1 MNICW
6 LLLCG
11 VALLLAL
18 PVCVTSSVPTG
29 RFQTRCLERHF
40 SLSVKSSFLGL
51 KTRFDFEDQYGLHSL
66 TDQEATLCGYSVII
80 SDVGDLVFRASFLA
94 CHVQSKTDTDYHLRL
109 WFVNVQADGEEEVYP
124 LQLHCLLQGQW
135 SPREI
140 VCEENYM
147 EVSVQR
153 PVLPVT
159 SKNQKKGSDGADL
172 AVMFHT
178 ADHPPHEARV
188 LSPTK
193 AAALGYHIS
202 LSSSHL
208 ILRCHYSSPLSYL
221 IKSGVLRGQY
231 SQAMLVDL
239 FFMSQWEDER
249 WTLTQYRCF
258 RLLKT
263 PLIPQ
268 IPIFTDNTVPSEGFF
283 SVTLGVFAAD
293 VSLQKV
299 TVDGSGDLLIW
310 TYSNQTLSDKDLSV
324 SKLSHPNGSHSYRV
338 LFPVSHPK
346 VIPEHIGGGFKT
358 YSIFFTFSLT
368 ISPSGEVLH
377 HHTSIEPSVEYK
389 ASSSPKLE
397 GKCTESSLLVLLHHG
412 AQSELQWELYL
423 GVRKVDWDLV
433 KMGGL
438 VLEAEED
445 YLTVEIPLSSP
456 VMNYGEVTLKGFVA
470 GVEVSVVDAKSL
482 KPEDRLVH
490 ECTFPVREFLLC
502 LPDGRIVA
510 VVDTTHTI
518 PPAQPNR
525 TTLLDPGCV
534 PMETDSA
541 RALFSFSMDSC
552 GTTMNAEGNFLVY
565 ENQISYSQDFLPSKD
580 PLIHR
585 DSPYRLT
592 IQCHYPINEN
602 HTVAFHHPL
611 NSSLHLLPTPVKRIR
626 REAATTVSVWN
637 TWMLISMVFLLMLC
651 SWITAYLI
659 CKSNKI

>member
-221 IKSGVLRGQY
+221 IKETGADLEIVRATLMFRLESNFLSVDVTVACPLNDAAADGPDLLWAVPLILSPLVHGQFKDKGVRIGMNGQSLTESEFKERGFKMGLQEGRVEVRIPLGDSGGHIRSGVLRGQY

-389 ASSSPKLE
+389 
-397 GKCTESSLLVLLHHG
+397 V
-412 AQSELQWELYL
+412 
-423 GVRKVDWDLV
+423 
-433 KMGGL
+433 
-438 VLEAEED
+438 
-445 YLTVEIPLSSP
+445 
-456 VMNYGEVTLKGFVA
+456 
-470 GVEVSVVDAKSL
+470 
-482 KPEDRLVH
+482 
-490 ECTFPVREFLLC
+490 C

>member
-1 MNICW
+1 MYTYSRKMNICW

-11 VALLLAL
+11 VALLLSL

-29 RFQTRCLERHF
+29 TFQTRCLERHF
-40 SLSVKSSFLGL
+40 LLSVKSSFLGL
-51 KTRFDFEDQYGLHSL
+51 KTRFDFEDQYGLHFL
-66 TDQEATLCGYSVII
+66 TGQEATLCGYSVII

-109 WFVNVQADGEEEVYP
+109 WFVNVQADGEVEVYP
-124 LQLHCLLQGQW
+124 FQLHCLLQGQW

-153 PVLPVT
+153 PLLPVT

-178 ADHPPHEARV
+178 ADHPPREARV

-202 LSSSHL
+202 LRSSHL
-208 ILRCHYSSPLSYL
+208 ILRCPYSSPRSYFIKDTGADLEIVRATLMFRLQSNLLSVDVTVACPLNEAAADGPDLLWTVPL
-221 IKSGVLRGQY
+221 ILSPLVHGQFKDKGVRIGVNGRSLTESEFKERGFKMGLQEGTVEVRIPLGASGGHIRSGVLMGQY
-231 SQAMLVDL
+231 SQAMSVDL

-249 WTLTQYRCF
+249 WPLTQYRSF

-338 LFPVSHPK
+338 LVPVSHPK

-368 ISPSGEVLH
+368 ISPSGDVLYH
-377 HHTSIEPSVEYK
+377 HASIEPSVEHK

-438 VLEAEED
+438 VLEADED
-445 YLTVEIPLSSP
+445 YLTVEIPLFSP

-470 GVEVSVVDAKSL
+470 GVEVSVVDAESL

-490 ECTFPVREFLLC
+490 ECTFPYVC
-502 LPDGRIVA
+502 QTG
-510 VVDTTHTI
+510 
-518 PPAQPNR
+518 
-525 TTLLDPGCV
+525 G
-534 PMETDSA
+534 
-541 RALFSFSMDSC
+541 
-552 GTTMNAEGNFLVY
+552 
-565 ENQISYSQDFLPSKD
+565 
-580 PLIHR
+580 
-585 DSPYRLT
+585 
-592 IQCHYPINEN
+592 
-602 HTVAFHHPL
+602 
-611 NSSLHLLPTPVKRIR
+611 
-626 REAATTVSVWN
+626 
-637 TWMLISMVFLLMLC
+637 
-651 SWITAYLI
+651 
-659 CKSNKI
+659 